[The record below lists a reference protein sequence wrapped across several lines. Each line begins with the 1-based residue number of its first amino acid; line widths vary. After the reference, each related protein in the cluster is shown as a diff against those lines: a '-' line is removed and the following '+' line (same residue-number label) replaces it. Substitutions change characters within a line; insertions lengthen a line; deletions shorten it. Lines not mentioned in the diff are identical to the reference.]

1 MRAAHALVG
10 IAVGAM
16 LAMAATAPA
25 GAHHAF
31 AAEFDASAPVEL
43 TGTVVRMEWVNPHTW
58 IHIDV
63 PQDDGTA
70 QRWMIEGGP
79 PTSLLRR
86 GFTRDSLLAGTA
98 VYVEGFRAKD
108 GSQKAK
114 WPRRDVHRR
123 LEAVPRVVGHRRA
136 ARRAGPD
143 RAGVAVPRDTGSNL

>member
-1 MRAAHALVG
+1 MRAATALVG
-10 IAVGAM
+10 IAAVAL
-16 LAMAATAPA
+16 LALAAAAPA

-31 AAEFDASAPVEL
+31 AAEFDASNPVQL

-86 GFTRDSLLAGTA
+86 GFTRASLLAGTS
-98 VYVEGFRAKD
+98 VFVDGFRAKD
-108 GSQKAK
+108 GSQKANG
-114 WPRRDVHRR
+114 RDVTFTDGSK
-123 LEAVPRVVGHRRA
+123 LFLGSSGTGA
-136 ARRAGPD
+136 
-143 RAGVAVPRDTGSNL
+143 PRDGRDPTEPE

>member
-1 MRAAHALVG
+1 MRAATALVG
-10 IAVGAM
+10 TAAGAL
-16 LAMAATAPA
+16 LAIAATAPA

-63 PQDDGTA
+63 PQDDGTS

-86 GFTRDSLLAGTA
+86 GFTRDSLLAGTELF
-98 VYVEGFRAKD
+98 VEGFQAKD
-108 GSQKAK
+108 GSQKANG
-114 WPRRDVHRR
+114 RDVTFTDGSK
-123 LEAVPRVVGHRRA
+123 LFLGSSGTGA
-136 ARRAGPD
+136 
-143 RAGVAVPRDTGSNL
+143 PRDGRDPTEPE